1 MERVEGFGFGD
12 QGLGSMTEGT
22 KIRDTGCWALDAAV
36 RVLKDVR
43 VPPRQGTVTV
53 DMIPIMENHVIN
65 CVETMIKG
73 LGI

>member
-1 MERVEGFGFGD
+1 M
-12 QGLGSMTEGT
+12 
-22 KIRDTGCWALDAAV
+22 DAAV

-43 VPPRQGTVTV
+43 VPPKRRTVNV
-53 DMIPIMENHVIN
+53 DMIPIMANHEVN